1 MRQRVRDEHA
11 EDILE
16 RIGQAG
22 EKCPFE
28 FNFDPETF
36 KPGDLVSYRIPE
48 RFGEMPFVGTILA
61 VFEGHV
67 EISPNDPSDPDRRM
81 RGTRESR
88 PVVSAAA
95 ALD

>member
-1 MRQRVRDEHA
+1 MEDMR
-11 EDILE
+11 
-16 RIGQAG
+16 QAG

-28 FNFDPETF
+28 FNFDPDTF

-48 RFGEMPFVGTILA
+48 RFGDMPFVGTILA
-61 VFEGHV
+61 VFEDHV

>member
-1 MRQRVRDEHA
+1 VQDMS
-11 EDILE
+11 
-16 RIGQAG
+16 QAG

-28 FNFDPETF
+28 FNFDAGSF
-36 KPGDLVSYRIPE
+36 KPGDLVSYRVPE

-61 VFEGHV
+61 VFEDYV
-67 EISPNDPSDPDRRM
+67 EISANDPSDPDRRM

-88 PVVSAAA
+88 PVVSAAS